1 MPCSEKYPK
10 KHLDFAIKAAQLNE
24 FINKLPKKIN
34 TLIGER
40 GIMLSGGQRQRI
52 SIARALVKDP
62 KIIILDEPTSNL
74 DPITEKKIFNI
85 LKRISKKIMV
95 IAISHS
101 KEFISNTGNIF
112 IFSNKKL
119 IKK

>member
-1 MPCSEKYPK
+1 MSK
-10 KHLDFAIKAAQLNE
+10 K
-24 FINKLPKKIN
+24 
-34 TLIGER
+34 
-40 GIMLSGGQRQRI
+40 
-52 SIARALVKDP
+52 P

-74 DPITEKKIFNI
+74 DPVTEKKIFNI

-95 IAISHS
+95 IAITHS
-101 KEFISNTGNIF
+101 KEFISNTDNIF